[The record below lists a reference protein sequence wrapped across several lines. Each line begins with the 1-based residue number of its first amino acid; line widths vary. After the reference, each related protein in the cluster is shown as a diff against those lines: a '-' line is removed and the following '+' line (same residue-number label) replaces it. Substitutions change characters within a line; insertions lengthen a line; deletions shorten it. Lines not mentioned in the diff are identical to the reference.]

1 MPDPLPLTETRNPRS
16 QSIDS
21 ASTEEVLSILNAED
35 ALVPGVVRT
44 QIPQIARALDAIVAC
59 WEHGGRL
66 FYCGAGTSGRLGV
79 LDAAECPPTFGT
91 PPQRVRALIA
101 GGTEALLEAVE
112 GAEDSRGAGSRDLRR
127 AGFGDGDALV
137 GLAASGRTP
146 YVLGAVEFAA
156 SLGAVTV
163 GLSCS
168 PGSAL
173 ERAAD
178 FPITLAVGPEVVT
191 GSTRMKAGTAQKL
204 VLNMLSTGLMIRTGC
219 VLGNLMVNV
228 QVKNEKLARR
238 AERIVSEVTRC
249 SLDEARSAL
258 EETDQNVRLAILTRS
273 LDIDR
278 DEGARLLDACGDNL
292 RKALEQSRA

>member
-21 ASTEEVLSILNAED
+21 ASTEEVLAILNAED

-59 WEHGGRL
+59 WERGGRL

-91 PPQRVRALIA
+91 PPQRVQALIA
-101 GGTEALLEAVE
+101 GGTEALLQAVE
-112 GAEDSRGAGSRDLRR
+112 GAEDSRGAGCRDLLR

-146 YVLGAVEFAA
+146 YVLGAVESAA

-228 QVKNEKLARR
+228 QVKNQKLARR

-258 EETDQNVRLAILTRS
+258 RETGQNVRLAILTRS
-273 LDIDR
+273 RDIDR
-278 DEGARLLDACGDNL
+278 DEAARLLDACGDNL
-292 RKALEQSRA
+292 RKALRKSRA